1 MLRRPPRCGAAAA
14 GLGTAR
20 AAGLT
25 AGLTAGTA
33 GLAAGLGTARAA
45 GAGAA
50 RRPPRCTGVAARAA
64 GLGTARAAG
73 LATTRAAGLGTARAA
88 GLGAA
93 RAAGLA
99 TARAAG
105 LATARTAGLAAGFE
119 TAHEITKCAP
129 VSIDAESSFR
139 PCTLLATPVSRDRQG
154 GRSLTKRG
162 EEAGRGLLVGRVY
175 ATHGVLDDLGA
186 VHKVEVDRR
195 RISGHEG
202 LAGPACACAAEGC
215 HLPDFAGASAHAE
228 ADSTLAGGTGH
239 HRSAGRECGRASC
252 SGEDY
257 SRAWS
262 VLSAIKPVIF
272 TKNAAEPR
280 QEQPTEPTPMRA
292 LYSIL
297 YTRTFIAHASH
308 ANG

>member
-1 MLRRPPRCGAAAA
+1 MVRRPPRCGLAAAA
-14 GLGTAR
+14 GAVLLA
-20 AAGLT
+20 
-25 AGLTAGTA
+25 A
-33 GLAAGLGTARAA
+33 GLAAGAGRAAGLAATRAAGLATARAA

-73 LATTRAAGLGTARAA
+73 LATTRAAGLGTARPA

-154 GRSLTKRG
+154 GRSLTNRG
-162 EEAGRGLLVGRVY
+162 EEAGSGLLVGRVY

-202 LAGPACACAAEGC
+202 LAGPACTCAAEGC
-215 HLPDFAGASAHAE
+215 HLLDFAGAGVHAE

-239 HRSAGRECGRASC
+239 HRGAGRECGRASC
-252 SGEDY
+252 IER
-257 SRAWS
+257 SR
-262 VLSAIKPVIF
+262 
-272 TKNAAEPR
+272 E
-280 QEQPTEPTPMRA
+280 
-292 LYSIL
+292 
-297 YTRTFIAHASH
+297 
-308 ANG
+308 